1 VYTQTIIFE
10 TIVSRMQITLNGK
23 SHQTFD
29 GASLAALIDQLNL
42 SERRL
47 AVEVNEE
54 LVPRSEHPSYALQP
68 GDRVEIVQAIGG
80 G

>member
-1 VYTQTIIFE
+1 MRIQ
-10 TIVSRMQITLNGK
+10 LNGDEHELE
-23 SHQTFD
+23 SGTTLAGLTD
-29 GASLAALIDQLNL
+29 SLELTGKRI
-42 SERRL
+42 

-54 LVPRSEHPSYALQP
+54 LVPRSEHPAFVLNQ